1 MNVPYIRRSLEPGL
15 KKAVA
20 EFSVGVLTGPRQSG
34 KTTLV
39 KRLFGR
45 RYRYV
50 SLEAPDVRA
59 SAVEDPRTFLDVRSP
74 PVIVD
79 EVQHVPTLLSYVKEK
94 IDADRGKHGQFL
106 LTGSQNL
113 LLAEQVTEASASR

>member
-1 MNVPYIRRSLEPGL
+1 ML

-20 EFSVGVLTGPRQSG
+20 EFPAVVLTGPRQSG
-34 KTTLV
+34 KMMLV

-50 SLEAPDVRA
+50 SLEAPDVCA
-59 SAVEDPRTFLDVRSP
+59 SAVEDPRTFMDVCSP
-74 PVIVD
+74 PVIFD

-113 LLAEQVTEASASR
+113 LLAEQVTETSVSR